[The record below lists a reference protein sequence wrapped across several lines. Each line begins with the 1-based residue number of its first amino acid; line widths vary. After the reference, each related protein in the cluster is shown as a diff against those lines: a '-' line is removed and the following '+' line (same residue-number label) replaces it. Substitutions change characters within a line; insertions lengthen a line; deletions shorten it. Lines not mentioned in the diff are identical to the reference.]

1 MLRESKQMTI
11 DDISEYE
18 GIYNILIKEDN
29 IWKQMKDLVD
39 FSFVYDLLKDSY
51 SSTMGRTAQ
60 DVVRMFKYLLL
71 KQYYRLSDV
80 GLIERTLTDLS
91 FKYFLG
97 YKPEETKLIDP
108 SLLTVFRRERITKYE
123 TNDNG
128 ERIKIKDSSQELM
141 NQLISKTIEIAL
153 DKGIISSKV
162 KIAVDSTHTNARYSH
177 ISPRQELINEAK
189 KLRKAVYEVDESMHD
204 KMPKKKE
211 STGLLEDQI
220 NYTKE
225 LIKIVE
231 DDGRFSQLPNT
242 KEKIEYLKEIISDT
256 ETELE
261 YSKEQDAKVGHKT
274 ADTSFFGFKTHIA
287 MDEETRLVTGAT
299 VTSGEKHD
307 GKELISLIKNTENTG
322 LKVEAVI
329 GDGAYAE
336 DDNLTF
342 CKDNRIKNVSKLSKS
357 VLYGNRS
364 KAKEFEFNKDA
375 GMFVCKA
382 GHMAIKKSHQ
392 KGNKHNNFTEVDN
405 YYFDVEKCKHCSF
418 REGCYKKGAKSKSYS
433 VTIKKEIH
441 NEQKDYME
449 TAEFKELY
457 KERYK
462 IEAKN
467 AELKN
472 SHGYDKASACGIGG
486 MTIQGATTLFLVNMK
501 RIIKLM
507 NENK

>member
-1 MLRESKQMTI
+1 MLRENNQMTI

-18 GIYNILIKEDN
+18 GIYKVLIKKDN
-29 IWKQMKDLVD
+29 IWRQMKDLID

-71 KQYYRLSDV
+71 KQYYKLSDV

-91 FKYFLG
+91 FKYFLD

-123 TNDNG
+123 TNDKG
-128 ERIKIKDSSQELM
+128 ERIKVKDSSQELM

-153 DKGIISSKV
+153 DKGIISTKV
-162 KIAVDSTHTNARYSH
+162 KIIVDSTHTNARYSH
-177 ISPRQELINEAK
+177 ISPRQALINESK

-220 NYTKE
+220 DYTKE
-225 LIKIVE
+225 LIRIVE
-231 DDGRFSQLPNT
+231 EDGRFSQLPNT
-242 KEKIEYLKEIISDT
+242 KEKMEYLKEIISDT

-274 ADTSFFGFKTHIA
+274 ADSSFFGFKTHIA
-287 MDEETRLVTGAT
+287 IDEKTRLVTGAT

-307 GKELISLIKNTENTG
+307 GKELIHLINNTERTG
-322 LKVEAVI
+322 LEVEAVI

-336 DDNLTF
+336 DDNLTY
-342 CKDNRIKNVSKLSKS
+342 CKGKGIKNVSKLSKT

-364 KAKEFEFNKDA
+364 KEDKFEFNKDA

-382 GHMAIKKSHQ
+382 GHMATKKAHS
-392 KGNKHNNFTEVDN
+392 KGTKYNNNSEVDT
-405 YYFDVEKCKHCSF
+405 YFFDVEKCKHCQF
-418 REGCYKKGAKSKSYS
+418 KEGCYKEGAKSKTYT
-433 VTIKKEIH
+433 VTIKKEVH
-441 NEQKDYME
+441 NKQAIYME
-449 TAEFKELY
+449 TEEFKNLY

-467 AELKN
+467 AELKMA
-472 SHGYDKASACGIGG
+472 HGYDKANACGIGG

-507 NENK
+507 NEKV